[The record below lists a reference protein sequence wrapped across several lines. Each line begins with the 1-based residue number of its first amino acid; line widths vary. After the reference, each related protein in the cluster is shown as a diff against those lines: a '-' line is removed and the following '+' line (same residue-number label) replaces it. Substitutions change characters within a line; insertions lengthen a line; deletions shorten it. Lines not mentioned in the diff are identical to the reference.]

1 MFHVTPPQKETKE
14 IVLKK
19 REWKWLSC
27 NKTKKLFA
35 ISPQKEKVKVTWR
48 SKCGDQTEEGA
59 HLQFVKKGPWE
70 VDSVLEMCFNL
81 IQIFDL
87 INIFIVNIWKV
98 SWRPRCNN
106 CKKKNGTP
114 FFFSNSD
121 KEKHIHNQSTDNFQ
135 LRSN

>member
-1 MFHVTPPQKETKE
+1 MTEMFHVRPPQKETKE

-35 ISPQKEKVKVTWR
+35 MSPQKEKVKVTWR

-87 INIFIVNIWKV
+87 INIFIVNI
-98 SWRPRCNN
+98 
-106 CKKKNGTP
+106 
-114 FFFSNSD
+114 
-121 KEKHIHNQSTDNFQ
+121 
-135 LRSN
+135 